1 MTRLFGVKNEVCTLW
16 HERIDIWQFRHW
28 QRLLQPCEF
37 ARPTTMGNTMRRD
50 TELLD
55 AIQIYFDALYACDLA
70 LFDQVFHPACSLFDA
85 DEGRITVDPIA
96 NYRQVIAKRVSPA
109 SRAQDREDEI
119 ILIDWLSPK
128 AATVKVR
135 LRIHANI
142 FIDHLCFARG
152 AEGWRIVAKVWHLES
167 VKA

>member
-1 MTRLFGVKNEVCTLW
+1 MNTVIFGSFATGSAGAR
-16 HERIDIWQFRHW
+16 HASFRG
-28 QRLLQPCEF
+28 QQQ
-37 ARPTTMGNTMRRD
+37 GNTMRRD

-55 AIQIYFDALYACDLA
+55 AIQTYFDALYTCDLA
-70 LFDQVFHPACSLFDA
+70 LFDRIFHPACSLFDA

-96 NYRQVIAKRVSPA
+96 DYRAVIAKRISPA
-109 SRAQDREDEI
+109 SRGQDREDDI
-119 ILIDWLSPK
+119 ILIDWLSEK

-152 AEGWRIVAKVWHLES
+152 DEGWRIVAKVWHLES
-167 VKA
+167 VRA